1 MCLLMWFYFDIS
13 HAGLNLPFPWLE
25 FLNQTDIKHDGGHEN
40 NDSSWR
46 FSVDE
51 HFLELDHVYPA
62 AL

>member
-1 MCLLMWFYFDIS
+1 MTVD
-13 HAGLNLPFPWLE
+13 
-25 FLNQTDIKHDGGHEN
+25 EN

-51 HFLELDHVYPA
+51 HFLEPDHVYPA